1 MHSSPPNC
9 VKIRSILHAD
19 NKRFAVAETLQCF
32 PPVETPQAKVLILG
46 SMPGVRSLEAG
57 QYYAHP
63 RNLFW
68 QIIEQL
74 LDIPAAAP
82 YSQRC
87 QLLMAQNVALWDVI
101 GRCERAGSLDSAIR
115 NATLQP
121 NDFARFFAAHR
132 HLTHVFFNGAKAEEV
147 FQRRVLPGVSDLL
160 NEVAFQRLPSTSPA
174 YASLSFDEKC
184 RAWRVVAAAVSR
196 YG

>member
-1 MHSSPPNC
+1 M
-9 VKIRSILHAD
+9 
-19 NKRFAVAETLQCF
+19 AETLQCF
-32 PPVETPQAKVLILG
+32 PPIETPQAKVLILG

-68 QIIEQL
+68 KIIEQL
-74 LDIPAAAP
+74 LGIPAATP
-82 YSQRC
+82 YVERC
-87 QLLMAQNVALWDVI
+87 ELLTARGIALWDVI
-101 GRCERAGSLDSAIR
+101 GRCERAGSLDAAIC

-121 NDFARFFAAHR
+121 NDFSAFFAVHR
-132 HLTHVFFNGAKAEEV
+132 DLKYVFFNGAKAEEV
-147 FQRRVLPGVSDLL
+147 FQRRVLPGISDLL
-160 NEVAFQRLPSTSPA
+160 NKVEFQRLPSTSPA

-184 RAWRVVAAAVSR
+184 NAWRVVAAVVSS